1 MTHWSPN
8 AWRGRAARD
17 ADANGSSVL
26 PGGRDTIFDKIGRE
40 VMEHP
45 AETAA
50 LVAMGIALSRVLRRP
65 RTGQRAGSAG
75 ARGSRGVLPLGVMA
89 ALCVLGLSA

>member
-1 MTHWSPN
+1 MN
-8 AWRGRAARD
+8 
-17 ADANGSSVL
+17 SVL
-26 PGGRDTIFDKIGRE
+26 GRIGRE

-50 LVAMGIALSRVLRRP
+50 LLAMGIALSRVLRRP
-65 RTGQRAGSAG
+65 RTSLRAGAHG
-75 ARGSRGVLPLGVMA
+75 ARGVLPLGMMA